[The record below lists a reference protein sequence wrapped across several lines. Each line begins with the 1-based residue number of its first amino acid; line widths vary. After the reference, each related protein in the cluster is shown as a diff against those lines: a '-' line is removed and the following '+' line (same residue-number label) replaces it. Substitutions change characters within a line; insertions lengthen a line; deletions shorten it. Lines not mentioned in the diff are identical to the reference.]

1 MTPTSVSKS
10 SGYLEKILQQVPKNL
25 LTLVVIPI
33 LDRDSLLFFFSW
45 QFDLLVLNREYH
57 NKTEVD
63 VSLYLHEHTISCD
76 IKLRNMLVGYGI
88 YSETTIITLKPNL
101 REEINYICS

>member
-45 QFDLLVLNREYH
+45 QFDLLVLNKEYH
-57 NKTEVD
+57 NRTELD

-76 IKLRNMLVGYGI
+76 IKLRNMLVGYSI

-101 REEINYICS
+101 REESITCS